1 MSDDLIVSLR
11 LVCRRCG
18 SSDINVPERP
28 SADDAIFCRCGTD
41 LGTYEQASAKIR
53 QVAIA
58 SVSREFAKGIRHGM
72 KETGIGRV
80 GIRVV

>member
-18 SSDINVPERP
+18 NSDINLPEFP
-28 SADDAIFCRCGTD
+28 SANEVILCRCGTN
-41 LGTYEQASAKIR
+41 LGTYEEASAKIR

-58 SVSREFAKGIRHGM
+58 AVSREFAKGIRHGR
-72 KETGIGRV
+72 KEIASPMAQRTV
-80 GIRVV
+80 A